1 VTHNREHARETAV
14 KKGRHRRFEEAR
26 ELKRGPDIDIEAIFK
41 ASNGADEDD
50 LDRTVSGRAGW
61 FDDEG

>member
-1 VTHNREHARETAV
+1 VTHIRGYLRETAV

-26 ELKRGPDIDIEAIFK
+26 ELKRGPDIDIEAIFN
-41 ASNGADEDD
+41 ASNAADDDD

>member
-1 VTHNREHARETAV
+1 M

-26 ELKRGPDIDIEAIFK
+26 ALKRGPDIDIEAIFEDK
-41 ASNGADEDD
+41 SDDDE

-61 FDDEG
+61 FDDET